1 MSIGTLNRRT
11 LLLLVGGLAAIAIL
25 RFGVYGDRQPA
36 VIAPGDSIPLAE
48 RRLVRLRQV
57 AATVP
62 GKEAVLK
69 QAAAE
74 LESREKGMLKADTVP
89 QAEALLQAVIHSVGA
104 ANGIDARGMEDWRF
118 KPMAN
123 DYAEVSVT
131 VSFGCAIEQLVNFL
145 AALANEPELLATNS
159 IQITGGNDKKN
170 KNIQVR
176 LSLSGVVPRKLIP
189 EKKGPVAF

>member
-1 MSIGTLNRRT
+1 
-11 LLLLVGGLAAIAIL
+11 VVAAS
-25 RFGVYGDRQPA
+25 
-36 VIAPGDSIPLAE
+36 DSIPLAE
-48 RRLVRLRQV
+48 RRLAHLREV
-57 AATVP
+57 AATLP

-69 QAAAE
+69 VAAAE
-74 LESREKGMLKADTVP
+74 LQTREKGMLKADTIP
-89 QAEALLQAVIHSVGA
+89 QAQALLLGVIRSVGA
-104 ANGIDARGMEDWRF
+104 ANGIDARGMEDQRF
-118 KPMAN
+118 KPMGN

-131 VSFGCAIEQLVNFL
+131 VSFLCGIEQLVNFM

-159 IQITGGNDKKN
+159 IQITGGNDRK

>member
-1 MSIGTLNRRT
+1 MTVGTLDRRM
-11 LLLLVGGLAAIAIL
+11 LLVLVGGLLLIAIL
-25 RFGVYGDRQPA
+25 RFGVYGGRETSVVAPA
-36 VIAPGDSIPLAE
+36 DSIPLAE
-48 RRLVRLRQV
+48 RRLQRLREV
-57 AATVP
+57 SATVP
-62 GKEAVLK
+62 AREAVLK
-69 QAAAE
+69 QASAE

-89 QAEALLQAVIHSVGA
+89 QAQALLQEVIRSVGA

-123 DYAEVSVT
+123 DYGEVSVT
-131 VSFGCAIEQLVNFL
+131 VTFSCAIEQLVNFL

-159 IQITGGNDKKN
+159 IQITGGNDKK

-189 EKKGPVAF
+189 KRGANAF

>member
-1 MSIGTLNRRT
+1 MTVGTLDRRS
-11 LLLLVGGLAAIAIL
+11 LLLLLGGLVGIAIL
-25 RFGVYGDRQPA
+25 RFGVYGDHQPA
-36 VIAPGDSIPLAE
+36 VVGPADSIPMAE
-48 RRLVRLRQV
+48 KRLQRLRET
-57 AATVP
+57 AATVAAR
-62 GKEAVLK
+62 EAVLK

-89 QAEALLQAVIHSVGA
+89 QAQALLQEVIRSVGA

-123 DYAEVSVT
+123 DYGEVSVT
-131 VSFGCAIEQLVNFL
+131 VSFSCAIEQLVNFL
-145 AALANEPELLATNS
+145 TALANEPELLATNS
-159 IQITGGNDKKN
+159 IQITGGSDKK

-189 EKKGPVAF
+189 ERKTGSAF

>member
-1 MSIGTLNRRT
+1 MTVGTLDRRM
-11 LLLLVGGLAAIAIL
+11 LLILVGGLLLIGIL
-25 RFGVYGDRQPA
+25 RFGVYGGRETSVVAPA
-36 VIAPGDSIPLAE
+36 DSIPLAE
-48 RRLVRLRQV
+48 RRLQRLREV
-57 AATVP
+57 SATVP
-62 GKEAVLK
+62 AREAVLK

-89 QAEALLQAVIHSVGA
+89 QAQALLQEVIRSVGA

-123 DYAEVSVT
+123 DYGEVSVT
-131 VSFGCAIEQLVNFL
+131 VTFSCAIEQLVNFL

-159 IQITGGNDKKN
+159 IQITGGNDKK

-189 EKKGPVAF
+189 KRGANAF

>member
-1 MSIGTLNRRT
+1 MNIGTLDRRT
-11 LLLLVGGLAAIAIL
+11 LFILLGGLLALAIL
-25 RFGVYGDRQPA
+25 YFGGYGGRQ
-36 VIAPGDSIPLAE
+36 APVVAASDSIPLAE
-48 RRLVRLRQV
+48 RRLAHLREV
-57 AATVP
+57 AATLP

-69 QAAAE
+69 VAAAE
-74 LESREKGMLKADTVP
+74 LQTREKGMLKADTIP
-89 QAEALLQAVIHSVGA
+89 QAQALLLGVIRSVGA
-104 ANGIDARGMEDWRF
+104 ANGIDARGMEDQRF
-118 KPMAN
+118 KPMGN

-131 VSFGCAIEQLVNFL
+131 VSFLCGIEQLVNFM

-159 IQITGGNDKKN
+159 IQITGGNDRK

>member
-1 MSIGTLNRRT
+1 VTLGTLDRRS
-11 LLLLVGGLAAIAIL
+11 LFILVGGLAGIAIL
-25 RFGVYGDRQPA
+25 RFGVYGDHQAAVVGPA
-36 VIAPGDSIPLAE
+36 DSIPTAE
-48 RRLVRLRQV
+48 KRLRRLREL
-57 AATVP
+57 AATVG

-89 QAEALLQAVIHSVGA
+89 QAQALLQDVIRSVGA

-123 DYAEVSVT
+123 DYGEVSVT
-131 VSFGCAIEQLVNFL
+131 VAFTCGIEQLVNFL
-145 AALANEPELLATNS
+145 TALANEPELLATNS
-159 IQITGGNDKKN
+159 IQITGGADKK

-189 EKKGPVAF
+189 ERKGASAF

>member
-1 MSIGTLNRRT
+1 MNVGTLDRRT
-11 LLLLVGGLAAIAIL
+11 LFILLGGLLALAIL
-25 RFGVYGDRQPA
+25 YFGGYGGHQA
-36 VIAPGDSIPLAE
+36 TVVAASDSIPLAE
-48 RRLVRLRQV
+48 RRLAHLREV

-69 QAAAE
+69 VAAAE
-74 LESREKGMLKADTVP
+74 LQTREKGMLKADTIP
-89 QAEALLQAVIHSVGA
+89 QAQALLLGVIRSVGA
-104 ANGIDARGMEDWRF
+104 ANGIDARGMEDQRF
-118 KPMAN
+118 KPMGN

-131 VSFGCAIEQLVNFL
+131 VSFLCGIEQLVNFM

-159 IQITGGNDKKN
+159 IQITGGNDRK